1 MPTNLVKTERRRKLA
16 VHKFLP
22 INVDPI
28 QNRYQAYFGTVAIR
42 PLKSLIIIGVATP
55 ALSSL
60 IFILQFGINSV
71 YLDEWELVP
80 LLKSSLTGQPWLQ
93 DLFVQSNEH
102 HPVFPHLIFLGL
114 AYLTSYNVI
123 YEMLLGWALLGIVL
137 FVLWRLVLQ
146 TFPEGKWIIIPIA
159 WLAYSFSQY
168 ETFLWGEP
176 SIAWYLTI
184 LMIVLTIYFL
194 NKIKDSSLFIIPA
207 IICGF
212 VASFS
217 LIVGLSVWLVGFF
230 SFKNRS
236 SLKLLL
242 LYVPS
247 AIMSFV
253 LFFNG
258 WTGLTVDQART
269 SIGNPLGFLTFVL
282 AFLGNAVRIRG
293 AENYGINAI
302 NFSSYVGMVILG
314 IFLVTIFLYRHYH
327 VKDGSKNIVPWLQ
340 LAILG
345 LLFGIIAAGGRLGLF
360 GVDMALSS
368 RYVPLSN
375 FFLIGT
381 LVIAL
386 MTLTHDRL
394 KNTPRN
400 RKIVK
405 ISIIVLLV
413 LVCFDIILGNIVG
426 LLGAVM
432 FHEKIATGTSCLL
445 NFESSSDNCLQKL
458 YPNTDI
464 LKERA
469 KILRDLCLGPFASSC
484 K

>member
-1 MPTNLVKTERRRKLA
+1 M
-16 VHKFLP
+16 
-22 INVDPI
+22 
-28 QNRYQAYFGTVAIR
+28 
-42 PLKSLIIIGVATP
+42 
-55 ALSSL
+55 

-71 YLDEWELVP
+71 FLDEWQLVP

-114 AYLTSYNVI
+114 AYFTSYNII
-123 YEMLLGWALLGIVL
+123 YEMLLGWAFLGIVL
-137 FVLWRLVLQ
+137 FVLWRLLLQ

-159 WLAYSFSQY
+159 WLTYSFSQY

-194 NKIKDSSLFIIPA
+194 NKIKDSSIFIIPA

-217 LIVGLSVWLVGFF
+217 LIVGLFVWVVGFF

-242 LYVPS
+242 LYVSS

-253 LFFNG
+253 IFFNN

-269 SIGNPLGFLTFVL
+269 SVDNPLGFLTFVL
-282 AFLGNAVRIRG
+282 AFLGNTVRIRG

-302 NFSSYVGMVILG
+302 DFSSYVGMVILG
-314 IFLVTIFLYRHYH
+314 IFLITIFLYRHNR
-327 VKDGSKNIVPWLQ
+327 VKDNTKNVVPWLQ
-340 LAILG
+340 FAILG
-345 LLFGIIAAGGRLGLF
+345 LLFGVIAAGGRLGLF
-360 GVDMALSS
+360 GMDMALSS

-386 MTLTHDRL
+386 MTLIPYARL
-394 KNTPRN
+394 TNTPRN

-413 LVCFDIILGNIVG
+413 LVGFDIVLGNIVG
-426 LLGAVM
+426 WLGAVM

-445 NFESSSDNCLQKL
+445 NFKSSSDSCLQKL
-458 YPNTDI
+458 YPNTTV

>member
-1 MPTNLVKTERRRKLA
+1 M
-16 VHKFLP
+16 
-22 INVDPI
+22 
-28 QNRYQAYFGTVAIR
+28 
-42 PLKSLIIIGVATP
+42 
-55 ALSSL
+55 
-60 IFILQFGINSV
+60 
-71 YLDEWELVP
+71 
-80 LLKSSLTGQPWLQ
+80 
-93 DLFVQSNEH
+93 
-102 HPVFPHLIFLGL
+102 FPHLIFLGL
-114 AYLTSYNVI
+114 AYLTSYNII
-123 YEMLLGWALLGIVL
+123 YEMLLGWALLGFVL
-137 FVLWRLVLQ
+137 FVLWRLLLQ

-217 LIVGLSVWLVGFF
+217 LIVGLSVWVVGFF

-269 SIGNPLGFLTFVL
+269 SIDNPLGFLTFVL
-282 AFLGNAVRIRG
+282 AFLGNATRIGG
-293 AENYGINAI
+293 AAKNYGINAI
-302 NFSSYVGMVILG
+302 DFSSCVGMALLG
-314 IFLVTIFLYRHYH
+314 IFLATIFLYRHYH
-327 VKDGSKNIVPWLQ
+327 VKDSSKNVIPWLQ

-360 GVDMALSS
+360 GMDMALSS

-386 MTLTHDRL
+386 MTLITYARL
-394 KNTPRN
+394 TNTPRN

-413 LVCFDIILGNIVG
+413 LVGFDIVLGNIVG
-426 LLGAVM
+426 WLDAVK
-432 FHEKIATGTSCLL
+432 FHERIATGTSCLL
-445 NFESSSDNCLQKL
+445 NFESSSDSCLQKL

-469 KILRDLCLGPFASSC
+469 KILRDLCLGPFTSSC

>member
-1 MPTNLVKTERRRKLA
+1 
-16 VHKFLP
+16 
-22 INVDPI
+22 
-28 QNRYQAYFGTVAIR
+28 
-42 PLKSLIIIGVATP
+42 
-55 ALSSL
+55 
-60 IFILQFGINSV
+60 
-71 YLDEWELVP
+71 
-80 LLKSSLTGQPWLQ
+80 
-93 DLFVQSNEH
+93 
-102 HPVFPHLIFLGL
+102 
-114 AYLTSYNVI
+114 
-123 YEMLLGWALLGIVL
+123 MLLGWAFLGIVL

-159 WLAYSFSQY
+159 WLTYSFSQY

-194 NKIKDSSLFIIPA
+194 NKIKDSSIFIIPA

-217 LIVGLSVWLVGFF
+217 LIVGLSVWVVGFF

-258 WTGLTVDQART
+258 WTGLTADQART
-269 SIGNPLGFLTFVL
+269 SIDNPLGFLTFVL
-282 AFLGNAVRIRG
+282 AFLGNATRIGG
-293 AENYGINAI
+293 AATNVGISAI
-302 NFSSYVGMVILG
+302 DFSSCVGMAILG
-314 IFLVTIFLYRHYH
+314 IFLVTIFLYRHYR
-327 VKDGSKNIVPWLQ
+327 VKDGIKNVIPWLQ
-340 LAILG
+340 FAILG
-345 LLFGIIAAGGRLGLF
+345 LLSGIIAAGGRLGLF

-375 FFLIGT
+375 FFLVGT

-386 MTLTHDRL
+386 MTLITYSRL
-394 KNTPRN
+394 TNTPRN
-400 RKIVK
+400 RNIVK

-413 LVCFDIILGNIVG
+413 LVGFDIVLGNIVG
-426 LLGAVM
+426 WLGAVM

-445 NFESSSDNCLQKL
+445 NFESSSDSCLQKL
-458 YPNTDI
+458 YPDTTI

-469 KILRDLCLGPFASSC
+469 KMLRDLCLGPFASSC